1 MKMKRTSTS
10 TLNGRDLQQLPFDLM
25 ITYRPTRYVKF
36 DSMEN
41 EVKYITSG
49 IEYDYLYYSWER
61 DRQTNKY
68 HTHILIKTTQDKEQ
82 MNQSIYKRL
91 QGDKNTNNIRTGVR
105 DGVVKTQKEYV
116 NPLTQDRQVLLKE
129 QKVEIEFTEMFGRSG
144 RVYIEPVIENKGVS
158 YYTTKSTSRGLTMGY
173 LQHGM

>member
-1 MKMKRTSTS
+1 MKRTKTS
-10 TLNGRDLQQLPFDLM
+10 ILNGRDLQQLPFDLM

-36 DSMEN
+36 DSMEK

-105 DGVVKTQKEYV
+105 EGTVKIQKEYV
-116 NPLTQDRQVLLKE
+116 MNKFAIMKKSIMRMKIV
-129 QKVEIEFTEMFGRSG
+129 IIII
-144 RVYIEPVIENKGVS
+144 VYLN
-158 YYTTKSTSRGLTMGY
+158 Y
-173 LQHGM
+173 

>member
-1 MKMKRTSTS
+1 MKRTSTS

-25 ITYRPTRYVKF
+25 ITYRPTRYIKF
-36 DSMEN
+36 DSMEK

-61 DRQTNKY
+61 DIQSHKY

-91 QGDKNTNNIRTGVR
+91 LGDKNTNNIRTGVR
-105 DGVVKTQKEYV
+105 EGTVKIQKEYV
-116 NPLTQDRQVLLKE
+116 NPLSQHREVLLKE

-173 LQHGM
+173 LQQGM

>member
-1 MKMKRTSTS
+1 MKRTKTS

-25 ITYRPTRYVKF
+25 ITYRPTRYIRF
-36 DSMEN
+36 DSMEK

-68 HTHILIKTTQDKEQ
+68 HTHILIKTTQDKEK

-105 DGVVKTQKEYV
+105 DGLVKTQKEYL
-116 NPLTQDRQVLLKE
+116 NPLTQDRQVFVKD

-144 RVYIEPVIENKGVS
+144 KVYIEPVIENKGVS

>member
-1 MKMKRTSTS
+1 MKRTKTS
-10 TLNGRDLQQLPFDLM
+10 TLNGRDIQQLPYDLM
-25 ITYRPTRYVKF
+25 ITYRPIRYIKF
-36 DSMEN
+36 DSMEK
-41 EVKYITSG
+41 EIRYITSG
-49 IEYDYLYYSWER
+49 IVYDYLYFNWER

-68 HTHILIKTTQDKEQ
+68 HTHIPIKTTQDKEE
-82 MNQSIYKRL
+82 MNQCFYKRL

-105 DGVVKTQKEYV
+105 EGTVKIQKEYV
-116 NPLTQDRQVLLKE
+116 NPLSQHREVLLKE

-173 LQHGM
+173 LQQGM

>member
-1 MKMKRTSTS
+1 MKRTSTS

-25 ITYRPTRYVKF
+25 ITYRPTRYIKF
-36 DSMEN
+36 DSMEK

-61 DRQTNKY
+61 DIQSHKY

-105 DGVVKTQKEYV
+105 EGTVKIQKEYV
-116 NPLTQDRQVLLKE
+116 NPLSQHREVLLKE

-158 YYTTKSTSRGLTMGY
+158 YYTTKSTSQGLTTGY
-173 LQHGM
+173 LEPGM

>member
-1 MKMKRTSTS
+1 MKRTSTS

-25 ITYRPTRYVKF
+25 ITYRPTRYIKF
-36 DSMEN
+36 DSMEK
-41 EVKYITSG
+41 EIRYITTG
-49 IEYDYLYYSWER
+49 IDYDYLYYSWER

-82 MNQSIYKRL
+82 MNQCIYKQL

-105 DGVVKTQKEYV
+105 ELVVKTQKEFV
-116 NPLTQDRQVLLKE
+116 NPLTQERQVFLKD
-129 QKVEIEFTEMFGRSG
+129 QKVEIEYTEMYGRSG
-144 RVYIEPVIENKGVS
+144 RVYIEPVMENKGVS

-173 LQHGM
+173 LEPGM

>member
-1 MKMKRTSTS
+1 MKRTSTS

-25 ITYRPTRYVKF
+25 ITYRPTRYIKF
-36 DSMEN
+36 DSMEK
-41 EVKYITSG
+41 EIRYITTG
-49 IEYDYLYYSWER
+49 IDYDYLYYSWER

-105 DGVVKTQKEYV
+105 DGVVKIQKEYI

-173 LQHGM
+173 LQDGMN

>member
-1 MKMKRTSTS
+1 MKRTKTS

-25 ITYRPTRYVKF
+25 ITYRPTGYIKF
-36 DSMEN
+36 DGMER
-41 EVKYITSG
+41 EVRYITSG

-82 MNQSIYKRL
+82 MNKSIYKRL
-91 QGDKNTNNIRTGVR
+91 QGEKNTNNIRTGVR

-129 QKVEIEFTEMFGRSG
+129 QKVEIEFTEMYGRSG
-144 RVYIEPVIENKGVS
+144 RVYIEPVMENKGVS
-158 YYTTKSTSRGLTMGY
+158 YYTTKSTSRGLTSGY
-173 LQHGM
+173 LEQGM

>member
-1 MKMKRTSTS
+1 
-10 TLNGRDLQQLPFDLM
+10 
-25 ITYRPTRYVKF
+25 
-36 DSMEN
+36 MEN

-82 MNQSIYKRL
+82 MNLSIYKRL

-144 RVYIEPVIENKGVS
+144 RVYIEPVIENPGVS

>member
-1 MKMKRTSTS
+1 MKRTSTS
-10 TLNGRDLQQLPFDLM
+10 KLNGRDLQQLPFDLM
-25 ITYRPTRYVKF
+25 ITYRPTRYIKF
-36 DSMEN
+36 DSMEK

-61 DRQTNKY
+61 DIQSHKY

-105 DGVVKTQKEYV
+105 EGTVKIQKEYV
-116 NPLTQDRQVLLKE
+116 NPLSQHREVLLKE

-173 LQHGM
+173 LQQGM

>member
-1 MKMKRTSTS
+1 MKRTKTS
-10 TLNGRDLQQLPFDLM
+10 ILNGRDLQQLPFDLM
-25 ITYRPTRYVKF
+25 ITYRPVGYVKF
-36 DSMEN
+36 DNMEK

-61 DRQTNKY
+61 DIQSHKY

-82 MNQSIYKRL
+82 MNQCIYKQL

-105 DGVVKTQKEYV
+105 ELVVKIQKEFV
-116 NPLTQDRQVLLKE
+116 NPITQERQVFLKD
-129 QKVEIEFTEMFGRSG
+129 QKVEIEYTEMYGRSG
-144 RVYIEPVIENKGVS
+144 RVYIEPVIGNTSVS

-173 LQHGM
+173 IQGDEK

>member
-10 TLNGRDLQQLPFDLM
+10 TLNGRDIQQLPYDLM
-25 ITYRPTRYVKF
+25 ITYRPTRYIKF
-36 DSMEN
+36 DSMEK
-41 EVKYITSG
+41 EIRYITSG

-82 MNQSIYKRL
+82 MNLSIYKRL
-91 QGDKNTNNIRTGVR
+91 QGDKKTYNIRTGVR
-105 DGVVKTQKEYV
+105 DCVLKKQKV
-116 NPLTQDRQVLLKE
+116 LVHPITQDRQVFVKD

-144 RVYIEPVIENKGVS
+144 RVYIEPVMENKGVS
-158 YYTTKSTSRGLTMGY
+158 YYTTKSTSYGLTTGY
-173 LQHGM
+173 LQQGI

>member
-1 MKMKRTSTS
+1 MKRTKTS

-25 ITYRPTRYVKF
+25 ITYRPTRYIRF
-36 DSMEN
+36 DSMEK

-82 MNQSIYKRL
+82 MNQFIYKRL
-91 QGDKNTNNIRTGVR
+91 HGDKNTNNIRTGVR
-105 DGVVKTQKEYV
+105 NGLVKTQKVFV

-144 RVYIEPVIENKGVS
+144 RVYIEPVIENPGVS

-173 LQHGM
+173 LQHDM

>member
-1 MKMKRTSTS
+1 MKRTSTS

-25 ITYRPTRYVKF
+25 ITYRPTRYIKF
-36 DSMEN
+36 ESMEK

-61 DRQTNKY
+61 DIQSHKY

-82 MNQSIYKRL
+82 MNQNIYKRI
-91 QGDKNTNNIRTGVR
+91 QGDKNTNNITTNVR
-105 DGVVKTQKEYV
+105 EGTVKTQKVYV
-116 NPLTQDRQVLLKE
+116 NPLTQDRHVLLKE
-129 QKVEIEFTEMFGRSG
+129 QKVEIEFTEMLGRSG

>member
-1 MKMKRTSTS
+1 MKRTSTS

-25 ITYRPTRYVKF
+25 ITYRPTRYIKF
-36 DSMEN
+36 DSMEK
-41 EVKYITSG
+41 EIRYITTG
-49 IEYDYLYYSWER
+49 IDYDYLYYSWER

-82 MNQSIYKRL
+82 MNQCIYKRL
-91 QGDKNTNNIRTGVR
+91 QGDKNTNNIRTGLR
-105 DGVVKTQKEYV
+105 ECVVKTKKEYV

-129 QKVEIEFTEMFGRSG
+129 QKVEIEFTEMYGRSG

-173 LQHGM
+173 LQHGK

>member
-1 MKMKRTSTS
+1 MKRTSTS

-25 ITYRPTRYVKF
+25 ITYRPTRYIKF
-36 DSMEN
+36 DRMEK

-91 QGDKNTNNIRTGVR
+91 QGDKNTNNIRIGLR

-144 RVYIEPVIENKGVS
+144 RVYIEPVIENPGVS

>member
-1 MKMKRTSTS
+1 MKRTSTS
-10 TLNGRDLQQLPFDLM
+10 TLNGRDIQHLQYDLM
-25 ITYRPTRYVKF
+25 ITYRPTRYIMF
-36 DSMEN
+36 DSMEK
-41 EVKYITSG
+41 EVKFITSG

-82 MNQSIYKRL
+82 MNQCIYKRL

-105 DGVVKTQKEYV
+105 VGVVKTQKVFV
-116 NPLTQDRQVLLKE
+116 NPITQDRQVFDKD

-144 RVYIEPVIENKGVS
+144 RVYIEPVVENKGVS
-158 YYTTKSTSRGLTMGY
+158 YYTTKSTSRGLTSGY
-173 LQHGM
+173 LEPGM

>member
-1 MKMKRTSTS
+1 MKRTSTS
-10 TLNGRDLQQLPFDLM
+10 TLNGRDLQQLPFDIM
-25 ITYRPTRYVKF
+25 ITYRPLRYIKF
-36 DSMEN
+36 DSMEK

-105 DGVVKTQKEYV
+105 DGVVKTQKVLV
-116 NPLTQDRQVLLKE
+116 NPTTQDRDVIVKD
-129 QKVEIEFTEMFGRSG
+129 QKVEIEFTEMYGRSG
-144 RVYIEPVIENKGVS
+144 RVYIEPVMENKGVS
-158 YYTTKSTSRGLTMGY
+158 YYTTKSTSYGLTNGY
-173 LQHGM
+173 IQYGM

>member
-1 MKMKRTSTS
+1 MKRTSTS

-25 ITYRPTRYVKF
+25 ITYRPTRYIKF
-36 DSMEN
+36 DSMEK

-61 DRQTNKY
+61 DIQSHKY

-91 QGDKNTNNIRTGVR
+91 QGDKNTNNIRIGVR
-105 DGVVKTQKEYV
+105 EGTVKIQKEYV
-116 NPLTQDRQVLLKE
+116 NPLSQHREVLLKE

-173 LQHGM
+173 LQQGM